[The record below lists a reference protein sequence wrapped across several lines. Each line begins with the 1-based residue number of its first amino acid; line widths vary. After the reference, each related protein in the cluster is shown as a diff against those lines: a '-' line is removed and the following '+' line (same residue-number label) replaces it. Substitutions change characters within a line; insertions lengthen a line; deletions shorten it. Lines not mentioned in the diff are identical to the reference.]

1 MPAPN
6 TSPDANDEMFE
17 EWLTMLIQLG
27 RTQQKVAESLS
38 LLQQKRRTLE
48 EKMIAQYLLHSIGAC
63 AGIAGKISS
72 CLEQKSS
79 PAEDLLSSIQKTL
92 AQLEAAIDDLLKSI
106 RYNPNYLEQYF
117 EYNFLT
123 YLTEELRVNEELAN
137 FSSQFQS

>member
-6 TSPDANDEMFE
+6 TSTDANDEMFE
-17 EWLTMLIQLG
+17 EWLTMLVQLG

-38 LLQQKRRTLE
+38 LLQKKRRTLE
-48 EKMIAQYLLHSIGAC
+48 EKMIAQYLLNSIGAC
-63 AGIAGKISS
+63 AGIAGKISC
-72 CLEQKSS
+72 CLERKTS
-79 PAEDLLSSIQKTL
+79 PAEDLLSSMQKTL

-137 FSSQFQS
+137 FSLQFQS